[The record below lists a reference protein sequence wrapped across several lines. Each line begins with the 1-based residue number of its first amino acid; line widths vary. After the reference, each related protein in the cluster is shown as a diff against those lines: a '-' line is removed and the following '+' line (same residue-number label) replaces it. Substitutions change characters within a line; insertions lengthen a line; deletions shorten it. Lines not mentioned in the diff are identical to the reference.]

1 MRHLAINNLKGRKA
15 YSAIIITAVTV
26 AVVMALLTLF
36 LISSIRQELESNRRM
51 LGPDMAIVPVGNKEI
66 GHIYVSKGPPV
77 QGAIPFEAYKQLE
90 HFPELI
96 AAVTPQKHLGFV
108 LAGDVQVALISFDP
122 LTDFFVLPWLD
133 NRSAETFP
141 GRDTGVLLGARVS
154 AGALSTALPAA
165 DGGNAAMGGRLLRTG
180 TFMDTAIFIP
190 RPAAEIAKEASWALL
205 KLHEGVSLDVAGNR
219 LEVNIE
225 RIEAIRSPALF
236 KVINDQLYR
245 LLAGGG
251 FKAAVFL
258 TIFGALLV
266 TGAMFALMAIER
278 KREFGLLKAMGARNA
293 FVFRLVMIEAALL
306 GSAGAALG
314 AGIAAICLLCV
325 HTGIIFHEIS
335 FALPS
340 GIVALRDM
348 LATMALTVG
357 IAVMMALYPALIASR
372 LEPYAAI
379 RSGE

>member
-1 MRHLAINNLKGRKA
+1 MRQLALKNLKGRKA
-15 YSAIIITAVTV
+15 YSAIIILAVTV

-36 LISSIRQELESNRRM
+36 LTIGARQELENNRQK

-66 GHIYVSKGPPV
+66 GNIYMSKGPPPTGV
-77 QGAIPFEAYKQLE
+77 VPVEAFELLAY
-90 HFPELI
+90 FPELL
-96 AAVTPQKHLGFV
+96 AAVSPQKHLGFV
-108 LAGDVQVALISFDP
+108 DAGGVQTALISFDP
-122 LTDFFVLPWLD
+122 QTDFYILPWVD
-133 NRSAETFP
+133 NRNTERFP
-141 GRDTGVLLGARVS
+141 GRDKGLLLGYRVN
-154 AGALSTALPAA
+154 ADKLPAALPATDA
-165 DGGNAAMGGRLLRTG
+165 GSASMGGRLLRTG

-190 RPAAEIAKEASWALL
+190 MPTAAIAKEASWILL
-205 KLHEGVSLDVAGNR
+205 KLREGVSPDIAGNR

-225 RIEAIRSPALF
+225 RVEVIRSPTLF

-251 FKAAVFL
+251 FTAAVYL

-278 KREFGLLKAMGARNA
+278 KREFGLLKALGARNA
-293 FVFRLVMIEAALL
+293 FIFKLVMTEAALL
-306 GSAGAALG
+306 GSAGAVLG
-314 AGIAAICLLCV
+314 IGITAVCLLFV
-325 HTGIIFHEIS
+325 HTGIIFHEIA

-340 GIVALRDM
+340 GVEALRAM
-348 LATMALTVG
+348 LATAALTLS
-357 IAVMMALYPALIASR
+357 IAVVMALYPALAASR